1 MKFKTLCRTYSK
13 VEKIS
18 GKIEMVEILAE
29 TLCNAN
35 ADEIGKIVLL
45 TLGKIYPNYV
55 GIELM
60 LAESMTIKAL
70 SITTGKSTSNIKQ
83 ILEQKGDLGTITY
96 KLLAKKTQTTLSS
109 FTGETN
115 YEPEIL
121 EVWSFFDKLAKLT
134 GEGSS
139 NKKINLLA
147 GMLSRVSAI
156 EAKYIVRI
164 VSSKLRLGIATQL
177 LLEALALAKT
187 GNRDNKDILEN
198 AYNRCSDIEY
208 VAETLYKG
216 GIDKVKEIDIR
227 VFFPVK
233 VMLAQRL
240 SSSEE
245 ILEKFG
251 GKCAVEYKYDGIR
264 AQIHVKDNVVKIFSR
279 NNENITHQFP
289 DVQKEIIK
297 AAKKQNFIVEGEIVA
312 YDEKN
317 KRILPFQ
324 SISKRKRKHD
334 IEEMAQEIPVRVF
347 LFDVLFANDSST
359 LNKFYLERREILKEL
374 INETKTIHFSHQAIV
389 SSVDELETFFNS
401 ALEDNCEGIMVKSIN
416 HDSIYQAG
424 ARGWIW
430 VKYKADYVDKLSD
443 SFDLVI
449 VGADYGKGKRTGKY
463 GTFLLACFDQEEG
476 NFKTFTRVATG
487 FSDKDLDF
495 FYQELGKIAL
505 SKKPKDVVSEIECA
519 VWFEPKV
526 VIEVTGAEITISQL
540 HTCARGWLKGL
551 NDGLALRFPRFTGRI
566 VEDKNPEDATTV
578 NEIVTIFLN
587 QKGES

>member
-1 MKFKTLCRTYSK
+1 M
-13 VEKIS
+13 
-18 GKIEMVEILAE
+18 
-29 TLCNAN
+29 
-35 ADEIGKIVLL
+35 
-45 TLGKIYPNYV
+45 
-55 GIELM
+55 
-60 LAESMTIKAL
+60 
-70 SITTGKSTSNIKQ
+70 
-83 ILEQKGDLGTITY
+83 
-96 KLLAKKTQTTLSS
+96 
-109 FTGETN
+109 
-115 YEPEIL
+115 
-121 EVWSFFDKLAKLT
+121 WSFFDKLAKLT

-359 LNKFYLERREILKEL
+359 LNKLYLERREILKEL

-401 ALEDNCEGIMVKSIN
+401 ALEDNCEGVMVKSIN

>member
-401 ALEDNCEGIMVKSIN
+401 ALEDNCEGVMVKSIN

>member
-18 GKIEMVEILAE
+18 GKIEMVEILSE

-35 ADEIGKIVLL
+35 ADEIGKIALL

-83 ILEQKGDLGTITY
+83 ILEQKGDLGSITY
-96 KLLAKKTQTTLSS
+96 KLLSKKTQTTLSS
-109 FTGETN
+109 FTGETE
-115 YEPEIL
+115 YAPEIL

-187 GNRDNKDILEN
+187 GNRDNKDILEK

-216 GIDKVKEIDIR
+216 GIEKVKEIDIR
-227 VFFPVK
+227 VFSPVK

-251 GKCAVEYKYDGIR
+251 EKCAVEYKYDGIR
-264 AQIHVKDNVVKIFSR
+264 AQIHVKDNIVKIFSR
-279 NNENITHQFP
+279 NNENITYQFP
-289 DVQKEIIK
+289 DVQNEIIK

-317 KRILPFQ
+317 NKILPFQ
-324 SISKRKRKHD
+324 SISRRKRKHD
-334 IEEMAQEIPVRVF
+334 IEEKAQEIPVRVF
-347 LFDVLFANDSST
+347 LFDVLFANNCST
-359 LNKFYLERREILKEL
+359 LNKLYLERRKLLKEL
-374 INETKTIHFSHQAIV
+374 VNETETIRFSHQTIV

-416 HDSIYQAG
+416 QDSIYQAG
-424 ARGWIW
+424 ARGWLW

-449 VGADYGKGKRTGKY
+449 IGADYGKGKRTGKY
-463 GTFLLACFDQEEG
+463 GTFLLACFDTEEG

-495 FYQELGKIAL
+495 FYQKL
-505 SKKPKDVVSEIECA
+505 SNIKLNNKPKEVVSEIECS
-519 VWFEPKV
+519 VWFEPKI